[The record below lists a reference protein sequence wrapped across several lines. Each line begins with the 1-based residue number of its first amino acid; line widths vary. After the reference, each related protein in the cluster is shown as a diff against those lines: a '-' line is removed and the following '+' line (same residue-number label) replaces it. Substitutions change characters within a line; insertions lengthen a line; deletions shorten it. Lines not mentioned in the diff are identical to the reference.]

1 MTLRPDSVSEL
12 QDLLR
17 DATAPISGVD
27 IRSLSSLK
35 THVPED
41 MTATVEA
48 GMTLADFQATIGKR
62 DQWLPV
68 DPPAPELITIGEL
81 LADNL
86 SGPRRMGFGVI
97 RDWLIGL
104 RYVSAE
110 GDVVFNGGN
119 VVKNVAGFDLCK
131 LMVGNRNALG
141 IIVEATFKLAPKPER
156 EQFFEKSCSTITDAA
171 DQINRLWNSGLQF
184 SVLDLNKNPDSTP
197 RIIAGFSGIAADVES
212 QTRRLQEITDFSE
225 TDLSHDTWR
234 TEQPNHP
241 MSVAPNDLSDCILS
255 QKPEQYVARAGNG
268 ILYLPGTA
276 PKREPSSVEQR
287 IKELFDP
294 RGILPAL

>member
-1 MTLRPDSVSEL
+1 MSRQFAADSKPCNFCGRLSTQANAVIHTKCFPAPNDAPNSPKKQAADLRPDGVSEL

-27 IRSLSSLK
+27 IRSLCSLK

-41 MTATVEA
+41 MTATVDA

-141 IIVEATFKLAPKPER
+141 IIVEATFKLAPKPEL
-156 EQFFEKSCSTITDAA
+156 EQFFEKSCSTITDVA

-184 SVLDLNKNPDSTP
+184 SVLDLKKPRFHTKNHC
-197 RIIAGFSGIAADVES
+197 RF
-212 QTRRLQEITDFSE
+212 Q
-225 TDLSHDTWR
+225 W
-234 TEQPNHP
+234 N
-241 MSVAPNDLSDCILS
+241 
-255 QKPEQYVARAGNG
+255 
-268 ILYLPGTA
+268 
-276 PKREPSSVEQR
+276 
-287 IKELFDP
+287 
-294 RGILPAL
+294 RGGC